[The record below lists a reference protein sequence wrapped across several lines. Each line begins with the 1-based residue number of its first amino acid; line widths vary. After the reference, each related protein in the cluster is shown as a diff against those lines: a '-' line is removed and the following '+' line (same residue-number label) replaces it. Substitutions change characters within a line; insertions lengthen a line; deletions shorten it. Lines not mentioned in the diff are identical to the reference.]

1 MVKRNY
7 QSPKNINGR
16 SMRYS
21 PKYNVWSNQEYNNK
35 KKSDIDELTKKL
47 NPNKPFICL
56 TN

>member
-21 PKYNVWSNQEYNNK
+21 PKYNVWSNQEYIKK

-47 NPNKPFICL
+47 NPNKPFI
-56 TN
+56 

>member
-21 PKYNVWSNQEYNNK
+21 SKYNVWSIRSTRIK
-35 KKSDIDELTKKL
+35 KKTDIDELTE
-47 NPNKPFICL
+47 FINL
-56 TN
+56 G